1 LERKRERRGDR
12 ESFWCREEE
21 EEAKLSGMS
30 SLPKGREDLKLEACS
45 EEVCNIQTCL
55 LKNDFALER
64 YVMFVLASPK
74 EKQFLKQNPEREE
87 VLTAESRREKKF
99 SQANPEE
106 RRSSLKQIQKREVPH
121 SKFTRE
127 KFSQQI

>member
-1 LERKRERRGDR
+1 MA
-12 ESFWCREEE
+12 SI
-21 EEAKLSGMS
+21 
-30 SLPKGREDLKLEACS
+30 PKEREDLKPEACS

-64 YVMFVLASPK
+64 YVKFVLASPK
-74 EKQFLKQNPEREE
+74 EKQFLQQHPEESRSSHSKIQKREE
-87 VLTAESRREKKF
+87 VLTSKSRGEKKF

-106 RRSSLKQIQKREVPH
+106 RISSHKQIQKREVPH

-127 KFSQQI
+127 HRKNNHL

>member
-1 LERKRERRGDR
+1 
-12 ESFWCREEE
+12 
-21 EEAKLSGMS
+21 
-30 SLPKGREDLKLEACS
+30 
-45 EEVCNIQTCL
+45 
-55 LKNDFALER
+55 
-64 YVMFVLASPK
+64 MFVLASPK
-74 EKQFLKQNPEREE
+74 EKQFLQQNPQERRSSHSRIQKREE